1 MRGEEMRTIIIAE
14 YGIRIS
20 AKKGSL
26 VISNRDK
33 KTRISPADI
42 DQILVASGGASIT
55 SRAVRLA
62 MRHGIDI
69 VFLDARGEPWARIY
83 PSTPTATTATRRA
96 QYEAIYRGAS
106 KEIAKAIIEAKLRN
120 QAGHL
125 KSLRRKGYIAEAA
138 HRYIEDLIPRL
149 DSEDLMKVEAEAAHI
164 YWQSIAQAIPRE
176 IGFQGR
182 NHDSP
187 DPFNMALNYGYAIL
201 YSECWKALA
210 IAGLDPYAGYIHKDR
225 SGKESLVYDFSE
237 MFKPSAV
244 DRTLIEIFRKGFR
257 PKIVD
262 GFIDRRDRAELAR
275 AIIDGLERIVREE
288 GDHNPKKLSQAIRA
302 SAMRLASSLRSGT
315 RYRGF
320 IEIW

>member
-1 MRGEEMRTIIIAE
+1 MRSVIISE
-14 YGIRIS
+14 YGTKIS
-20 AKKGSL
+20 ARRGSI
-26 VISNRDK
+26 VITNKDK
-33 KTRISPADI
+33 KIRISPADI
-42 DQILVASGGASIT
+42 DQILITSGGASIT
-55 SRAVRLA
+55 SRAIRLA

-69 VFLDARGEPWARIY
+69 VFIDARGEPWARIY
-83 PSTPTATTATRRA
+83 HSTPTATTATRRA
-96 QYEAIYRGAS
+96 QYEAIYNGSA
-106 KEIAKAIIEAKLRN
+106 KEIAKAIIEAKLKN

-125 KSLRRKGYIAEAA
+125 KSLRRKGYLAETP
-138 HRYIEDLIPRL
+138 HREIEDLIHSL
-149 DSEDLMKVEAEAAHI
+149 DSENPMKIEAEAAHI
-164 YWQSIAQAIPRE
+164 YWQSIAQAIPRD

-201 YSECWKALA
+201 YSECWRALA

-244 DRTLIEIFRKGFR
+244 DRALVELFRKGYR
-257 PKIVD
+257 PKITE
-262 GFIDRRDRAELAR
+262 GFIDRKYRAELAK
-275 AIIDGLERIVREE
+275 AITESLERIVKEE

-315 RYRGF
+315 RYKGF
-320 IEIW
+320 IEVW

>member
-1 MRGEEMRTIIIAE
+1 MRTIIISE
-14 YGIRIS
+14 YGIKIS

-26 VISNRDK
+26 VISNKDK
-33 KTRISPADI
+33 RTRISPADI
-42 DQILVASGGASIT
+42 DQILITSGGASIT

-69 VFLDARGEPWARIY
+69 VFIDSRGEPWARIY
-83 PSTPTATTATRRA
+83 LSTPTATTTTRRA
-96 QYEAIYRGAS
+96 QYEAIYNGTSR
-106 KEIAKAIIEAKLRN
+106 EIAKAIIEAKLRN

-125 KSLRRKGYIAEAA
+125 KSLRRRGYIAEAA

-149 DSEDLMKVEAEAAHI
+149 DSEDLTKVEAEAAHM

-187 DPFNMALNYGYAIL
+187 DPFNMSLNYGYAIL

-244 DRTLIEIFRKGFR
+244 DRALVELFRKGYR
-257 PKIVD
+257 PRIVE
-262 GFIDRRDRAELAR
+262 GFIDRRDRAELAK
-275 AIIDGLERIVREE
+275 AIVESLDRIVKEE

-302 SAMRLASSLRSGT
+302 SAMRLASSLRGGA

-320 IEIW
+320 VEVW